1 MGRHQSGFRR
11 PMQSIRCKKRLTGNQ
26 VVEDTSLVICA
37 SDSMDGDATSTSNV
51 GDPVARD
58 AMPQLVSK
66 V

>member
-1 MGRHQSGFRR
+1 
-11 PMQSIRCKKRLTGNQ
+11 MQSIQCKKRLTGNQ

-37 SDSMDGDATSTSNV
+37 SDSMDGDATSMSNV